1 MGSCGSP
8 RADAAAGAGGGMRR
22 LAWIAVLALLTGCA
36 TAERGPETALVRDAR
51 ECEADADAQLQNAGQ
66 RDPGIRLLF
75 FQACMGLR
83 GWQSE

>member
-1 MGSCGSP
+1 
-8 RADAAAGAGGGMRR
+8 MRR
-22 LAWIAVLALLTGCA
+22 LAWIAVLALLTACA
-36 TAERGPETALVRDAR
+36 SAQRDRETALLKDAK

-66 RDPGIRLLF
+66 NDPGIRLLF